1 MDNLVFRG
9 ADNRALTNSLLV
21 AEKFGKEHG
30 DVLKAIDAVFTK
42 VPENQCKGYF
52 SDTSIEI
59 PQPNDVSL
67 NNGTGGIKKAPM
79 YVMNR
84 DGFTLLV
91 MGFTGKRAFQF
102 KLAYIAAFNAME
114 KTIKEDYT
122 RALSNMDQRIKVLE
136 EKYSS
141 ENELS
146 YLLRLTPGISLRDSI
161 QYLID
166 DCAERMKVSKKNL
179 WYEIFRQLHSR
190 YHISF
195 SSCERHPKEKVLD
208 LVDRYGLLIRVYVV
222 ALDMYDMIMRSMTL
236 QKGHESIKMY
246 NK

>member
-1 MDNLVFRG
+1 MNNLVFRG

-59 PQPNDVSL
+59 PQPN
-67 NNGTGGIKKAPM
+67 GGIRHSRVV
-79 YVMNR
+79 VMNR

-114 KTIKEDYT
+114 KAIKEDYT
-122 RALSNMDQRIKVLE
+122 RALSDMNQRIKVIE
-136 EKYSS
+136 ERRTCFEGLPSPA
-141 ENELS
+141 EELPKMS
-146 YLLRLTPGISLRDSI
+146 QRDCIRSLVNKIARATSTNQSNI
-161 QYLID
+161 WH
-166 DCAERMKVSKKNL
+166 KVYNHL
-179 WYEIFRQLHSR
+179 YYR
-190 YHISF
+190 YHISIR
-195 SSCERHPKEKVLD
+195 SYKKKYPEENNLDIAERN
-208 LVDRYGLLIRVYVV
+208 GLLPRIYTIVSN
-222 ALDMYDMIMRSMTL
+222 MYDLI
-236 QKGHESIKMY
+236 G
-246 NK
+246 

>member
-59 PQPNDVSL
+59 PQPN
-67 NNGTGGIKKAPM
+67 GGIRHSRVV
-79 YVMNR
+79 VMNR

-114 KTIKEDYT
+114 KAIKEDYT
-122 RALSNMDQRIKVLE
+122 RALSNMDQRIKVIE
-136 EKYSS
+136 ERRTCFEGLPSPA
-141 ENELS
+141 EELPKMS
-146 YLLRLTPGISLRDSI
+146 QRDCIRSLVNKIARATSTNQSNI
-161 QYLID
+161 WH
-166 DCAERMKVSKKNL
+166 KVYNHL
-179 WYEIFRQLHSR
+179 YYR
-190 YHISF
+190 YHISIR
-195 SSCERHPKEKVLD
+195 SYKKKYPEENNLDIAERN
-208 LVDRYGLLIRVYVV
+208 GLLPRIYTIVSN
-222 ALDMYDMIMRSMTL
+222 MYDLI
-236 QKGHESIKMY
+236 G
-246 NK
+246 

>member
-1 MDNLVFRG
+1 MNNLVFRG

-21 AEKFGKEHG
+21 AEKFGKEHKRVMQDIREMG
-30 DVLKAIDAVFTK
+30 CSALFREHNFVLSSYLSRQNK
-42 VPENQCKGYF
+42 EM
-52 SDTSIEI
+52 
-59 PQPNDVSL
+59 
-67 NNGTGGIKKAPM
+67 PM
-79 YVMNR
+79 YVMTK

-91 MGFTGKRAFQF
+91 MSYTGEKAMKF
-102 KLAYIAAFNAME
+102 KEDYIAAVNAME
-114 KTIKEDYT
+114 KAIKEDYT
-122 RALSNMDQRIKVLE
+122 RALSSMDQRIKALE

-236 QKGHESIKMY
+236 QKGYESIKMD

>member
-59 PQPNDVSL
+59 PQPN
-67 NNGTGGIKKAPM
+67 GGIRHSRVV
-79 YVMNR
+79 VMNR

-114 KTIKEDYT
+114 KTIKEEYT
-122 RALSNMDQRIKVLE
+122 RALSDMDQRIKVIE
-136 EKYSS
+136 ERRICFEGLPSPA
-141 ENELS
+141 EELPKMS
-146 YLLRLTPGISLRDSI
+146 QRDCIRSLVNKIARATSTNQSDI
-161 QYLID
+161 WH
-166 DCAERMKVSKKNL
+166 KVYNHL
-179 WYEIFRQLHSR
+179 YYR
-190 YHISF
+190 YHISIR
-195 SSCERHPKEKVLD
+195 SYKKKYPEENNLDIAERN
-208 LVDRYGLLIRVYVV
+208 GLLPRIYTIVSN
-222 ALDMYDMIMRSMTL
+222 MYDLI
-236 QKGHESIKMY
+236 G
-246 NK
+246 

>member
-59 PQPNDVSL
+59 PQPN
-67 NNGTGGIKKAPM
+67 GGIRHSRVV
-79 YVMNR
+79 VMNR

-114 KTIKEDYT
+114 KAIKEDYA

-236 QKGHESIKMY
+236 QKGHESIKMN

>member
-59 PQPNDVSL
+59 PQPN
-67 NNGTGGIKKAPM
+67 GGIRHSRVV
-79 YVMNR
+79 VMNR

-102 KLAYIAAFNAME
+102 KLANIAAFNAME
-114 KTIKEDYT
+114 KTIKKDYT
-122 RALSNMDQRIKVLE
+122 RALSDMDQRIKVIE
-136 EKYSS
+136 ERRICFEGLPSPA
-141 ENELS
+141 EELPKMS
-146 YLLRLTPGISLRDSI
+146 QRDCIRSLVNKIARATSTNQSDI
-161 QYLID
+161 WH
-166 DCAERMKVSKKNL
+166 KVYNHL
-179 WYEIFRQLHSR
+179 YYR
-190 YHISF
+190 YHISIRLFF
-195 SSCERHPKEKVLD
+195 S
-208 LVDRYGLLIRVYVV
+208 
-222 ALDMYDMIMRSMTL
+222 A
-236 QKGHESIKMY
+236 
-246 NK
+246 

>member
-1 MDNLVFRG
+1 MGNLVFRG

-59 PQPNDVSL
+59 PQPN
-67 NNGTGGIKKAPM
+67 GGIRHSRVV
-79 YVMNR
+79 VMNR

-114 KTIKEDYT
+114 KTIKKDYT
-122 RALSNMDQRIKVLE
+122 RALSDMDQRIKVIE
-136 EKYSS
+136 ERRICFEGLPSPA
-141 ENELS
+141 EELPKMS
-146 YLLRLTPGISLRDSI
+146 QRDCIRSLVNKIARATSTNQSDI
-161 QYLID
+161 WH
-166 DCAERMKVSKKNL
+166 KVYNHL
-179 WYEIFRQLHSR
+179 YYR
-190 YHISF
+190 YHISIRLFF
-195 SSCERHPKEKVLD
+195 S
-208 LVDRYGLLIRVYVV
+208 
-222 ALDMYDMIMRSMTL
+222 A
-236 QKGHESIKMY
+236 
-246 NK
+246 